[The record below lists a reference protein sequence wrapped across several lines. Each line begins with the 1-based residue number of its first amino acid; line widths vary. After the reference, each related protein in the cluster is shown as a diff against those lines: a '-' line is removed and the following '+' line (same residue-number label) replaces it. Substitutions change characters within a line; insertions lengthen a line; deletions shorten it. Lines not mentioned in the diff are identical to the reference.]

1 MSSSSKTNSFHPSMI
16 IDIGTENVKFTQPI
30 LNTFSISQ
38 LLRNEENL
46 IEKNNGSEE
55 GFIFLI
61 KNFTEIFF

>member
-1 MSSSSKTNSFHPSMI
+1 MI